1 MFISAVYGGLHRSVC
16 VGTGGS
22 CSPGFFLGGGLV
34 VGVGGFVAELR
45 DGGLMCWGWCVFV
58 MECVRSVLVF
68 SVKVR
73 LDSGIGCVV

>member
-1 MFISAVYGGLHRSVC
+1 VLYRSLSLLSVEYCTGLFVWGQEVC
-16 VGTGGS
+16 VH
-22 CSPGFFLGGGLV
+22 LV
-34 VGVGGFVAELR
+34 VGGVCVVEVR

-58 MECVRSVLVF
+58 MECVRSVLVC